1 MAAEWYYTTNKQQ
14 MGPVSWEELCQL
26 ASKALLKPDDL
37 VWTEGMPEWVKAVRQ
52 QGLFQDSAA
61 PAASVTAPRA
71 ETPVAA
77 PRTSSARQR
86 IDEELDEIDDE
97 QRRQRR
103 KTRKGSGSGLKIG
116 LIIGLVVCVVL
127 LISCGLII
135 TVIVVLFS
143 DRGGPGGMPAAGGG
157 IAIPANYTVNLGQG
171 GLDNRVVTLRAG
183 QRIALTVRTDRAG
196 GAAQPTTVVQII
208 QGGHVHSTAQG
219 NVAVNNMGFTAPANG
234 SYIIRVQNR
243 GPGNSRVTVDVR

>member
-61 PAASVTAPRA
+61 PATSVTTPRA
-71 ETPVAA
+71 ETPEAP

-97 QRRQRR
+97 DRRQRR

-135 TVIVVLFS
+135 TLLVVFLG

-157 IAIPANYTVNLGQG
+157 IRIPANYTVNLGQG
-171 GLDNRVVTLRAG
+171 GQDNRVVTLHGG
-183 QRIALTVRTDRAG
+183 QRITITTRTDRAG
-196 GAAQPTTVVQII
+196 GGAQPTTVVQIV
-208 QGGHVHSTAQG
+208 QGGRVHSEARG
-219 NVAVNNMGFTAPANG
+219 NVAVHTMGFTAPANG
-234 SYIIRVQNR
+234 NYIIRVQNQ
-243 GPGNSRVTVDVR
+243 GPGNSRITVDVR